1 MPIKEIKIDRNLC
14 IGCGNCAVV
23 APKAF
28 ELRDGKS
35 YVKEHWQEEE
45 EENIKT
51 AVQSCP
57 VQAISLSNEEGNK
70 ID

>member
-1 MPIKEIKIDRNLC
+1 MKIKEVKVDQNLC
-14 IGCGNCAVV
+14 IGCGSCEAF

-35 YVKEHWQEEE
+35 FVKEGWENES

-51 AVQSCP
+51 AQGSCP
-57 VQAISLSNEEGNK
+57 VSAITIIEE
-70 ID
+70 